1 MHINYSF
8 FGLAALA
15 AGLVSIMPASA
26 APAASFDPHKCAAIQ
41 NVDVPY
47 DVSFDAGR
55 IIFNSHG
62 RQIVVAPAYM
72 EVNGRRLAD
81 ANLSAAY
88 YRNVRAFLHDAG
100 AFPKTAAEFGKTA
113 FLPGP
118 SEARQNFL
126 GDITAM
132 CHSILNLADDQTRM
146 RAAFAEF
153 KAPVEITLSS
163 SAL

>member
-1 MHINYSF
+1 MHTIYSL
-8 FGLAALA
+8 GLAALA
-15 AGLVSIMPASA
+15 AGLVSITSASG

-47 DVSFDAGR
+47 EVSFDDDR
-55 IIFNSHG
+55 IIFNNHG

-100 AFPKTAAEFGKTA
+100 AFPKAAAEFGKTA

-126 GDITAM
+126 GGITAM
-132 CHSILNLADDQTRM
+132 CHSILTLADDQKRM
-146 RAAFAEF
+146 RGAFAEF
-153 KAPVEITLSS
+153 VSPVEIRLSS